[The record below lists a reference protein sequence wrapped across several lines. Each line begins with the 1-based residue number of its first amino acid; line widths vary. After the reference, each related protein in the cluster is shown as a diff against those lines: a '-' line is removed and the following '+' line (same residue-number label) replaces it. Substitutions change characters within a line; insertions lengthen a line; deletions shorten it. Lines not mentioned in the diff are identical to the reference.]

1 MSNNRLLGKKEIM
14 ERYGISRT
22 TLRKWISEL
31 NMPVNV
37 VVSNTKKYAL
47 ESDLMEWENSLRT
60 DKKNSK
66 KKSK

>member
-1 MSNNRLLGKKEIM
+1 MSNNRLLGSKQIM

-31 NMPVNV
+31 NLPVNV
-37 VVSNTKKYAL
+37 FVSRNKKYAL
-47 ESDLMEWENSLRT
+47 ESDLVKWENSMRT
-60 DKKNSK
+60 GIRNSK